1 MSFLA
6 PRDGR
11 GRVAPP
17 RAGGAEAKTLPMEI
31 WDWTK
36 STLVAVAV
44 VLLLHRFGF
53 YLSTVSGSSMQPTL
67 QDGEWLFVN
76 KAVTYVHAPRRG
88 DVVIV
93 SEPQEARAKTHP
105 FLVKR
110 VVAVAGD
117 RVEVRGGLLWVN
129 GEAAS
134 EPYADTPIEDGDM
147 SAITVEPGR
156 LFVMGDNR
164 HYGASSD
171 SRAFGAVAVDAVQG
185 RAAWILWPPGKAGK
199 L

>member
-1 MSFLA
+1 
-6 PRDGR
+6 
-11 GRVAPP
+11 
-17 RAGGAEAKTLPMEI
+17 MEI

-36 STLVAVAV
+36 STLVAVGV

-53 YLSTVSGSSMQPTL
+53 YLSAVSGSSMQPTL
-67 QDGEWLFVN
+67 QDGEWLLVN
-76 KAVTYVHAPRRG
+76 KAVTYMHEPRRG

-93 SEPQEARAKTHP
+93 SEPQEERAKTHP

-117 RVEVRGGLLWVN
+117 RVEVRGGLLWIN
-129 GEAAS
+129 GEALTEA
-134 EPYADTPIEDGDM
+134 YADSPIEGSDM
-147 SAITVEPGR
+147 SAVTVAPGR

-164 HYGASSD
+164 HFGASSD
-171 SRAFGAVAVDAVQG
+171 SRAFGAVAVESVQG
-185 RAAWILWPPGKAGK
+185 RAEWIVWPPNQAGP